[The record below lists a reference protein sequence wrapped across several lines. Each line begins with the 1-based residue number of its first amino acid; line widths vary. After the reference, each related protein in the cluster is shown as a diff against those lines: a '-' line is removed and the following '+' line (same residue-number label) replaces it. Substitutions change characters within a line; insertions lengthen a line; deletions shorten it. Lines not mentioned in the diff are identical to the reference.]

1 MHKVPLH
8 MAQKL
13 PLGLQDFRGIIEGGY
28 KYIDKTSYIYQL
40 CSTGKYYFLSRP
52 RRFGKS
58 ITLAVLQELYLG
70 SKELFK
76 GLWIED
82 HWDWNRKYPVVRIS
96 FTALGFQENGLQAS
110 LSFALDELIREN
122 QISPIEGNISNKFT
136 HLIKQLA
143 QKNKVVVLIDEYDAP
158 IINYLGKE
166 IDKAYENREIL
177 KSFYTVLKD
186 LDSHLEFVFIT
197 GVSKFSKVGIFSGMN
212 NLTDLSMHPQYATM
226 LGYTQA
232 ELESNFAEELVATA
246 IQLNIPQTELLDKL
260 RWWYNGYRFHLD
272 ADRVYNPVSV
282 NNFFDR
288 REFKNFWFETGT
300 PSFLINL
307 LKQEGIYNF
316 TNDPQPE
323 QSFDTFDLENLNVYG
338 LLYQTGYLTI
348 KSRNAFGL
356 YELDY
361 PNHEVE
367 RAMNGYLLEAF
378 GGLSYGGGLPLVF
391 KLETMFCNQQ
401 LEKAM
406 QVLQGVFKGIPFQ
419 LHETYP
425 EKFFHAALHLLFT
438 YMGIQVQSEVCMA
451 DGRADAVIETPT
463 QVYLFE
469 FKLDQSPE
477 VALQQIHQKQ
487 YYQAFWNK
495 GKPVIGVGVNFSSTT
510 KNIDAWK
517 AEPLA

>member
-1 MHKVPLH
+1 M
-8 MAQKL
+8 
-13 PLGLQDFRGIIEGGY
+13 
-28 KYIDKTSYIYQL
+28 
-40 CSTGKYYFLSRP
+40 
-52 RRFGKS
+52 
-58 ITLAVLQELYLG
+58 
-70 SKELFK
+70 
-76 GLWIED
+76 
-82 HWDWNRKYPVVRIS
+82 
-96 FTALGFQENGLQAS
+96 
-110 LSFALDELIREN
+110 
-122 QISPIEGNISNKFT
+122 
-136 HLIKQLA
+136 
-143 QKNKVVVLIDEYDAP
+143 
-158 IINYLGKE
+158 
-166 IDKAYENREIL
+166 
-177 KSFYTVLKD
+177 
-186 LDSHLEFVFIT
+186 
-197 GVSKFSKVGIFSGMN
+197 GIFSGMN

-232 ELESNFAEELVATA
+232 ELESNFVEEIEATA
-246 IQLNIPQTELLDKL
+246 IQFNIPQVELLDKL

-378 GGLSYGGGLPLVF
+378 GGLRFGGGLPLVF

-510 KNIDAWK
+510 KNIDDWK
-517 AEPLA
+517 AQPLA

>member
-1 MHKVPLH
+1 
-8 MAQKL
+8 MAQSL
-13 PLGLQDFRGIIEGGY
+13 PLGLQDFRKIIENDL
-28 KYIDKTSYIYQL
+28 KYIDKTRYIYEM
-40 CSTGKYYFLSRP
+40 CRRPGAYFLSRP

-70 SKELFK
+70 SRELFK

-82 HWDWNRKYPVVRIS
+82 QWDWDRKYPVVRIS
-96 FTALGFQENGLQAS
+96 FTALGFRENGLQAS
-110 LSFALDELIREN
+110 LSYALDELTREN
-122 QISPIEGNISNKFT
+122 QIPAIEGNISNKFT
-136 HLIKQLA
+136 HLIKALA
-143 QKNKVVVLIDEYDAP
+143 QKSKVVVLIDEYDAP

-186 LDSHLEFVFIT
+186 LDPHLEFVFIT

-232 ELESNFAEELVATA
+232 ELESNFAEELATA
-246 IQLNIPQTELLDKL
+246 ATQFNIPQTELLDQL

-272 ADRVYNPVSV
+272 AERVYNPVSV

-288 REFKNFWFETGT
+288 REFENFWFETGT

-316 TNDPQPE
+316 TDAPQPK
-323 QSFDTFDLENLNVYG
+323 QSFDTFELENLNVYG

-378 GGLSYGGGLPLVF
+378 GGLRFGEGLPLVF
-391 KLETMFCNQQ
+391 KLETMLSNQQ
-401 LEKAM
+401 LDKAM

-438 YMGIQVQSEVCMA
+438 YMGIQVHSEVCMA
-451 DGRADAVIETPT
+451 DGRADAVVETPT

-477 VALQQIHQKQ
+477 VALKQIEQKQ
-487 YYQAFWNK
+487 YHQAFWNK
-495 GKPVIGVGVNFSSTT
+495 GKPVIGVGVNFSSGS
-510 KNIDAWK
+510 KNIDGWK
-517 AEPLA
+517 GELVA

>member
-1 MHKVPLH
+1 MH

-13 PLGLQDFRGIIEGGY
+13 PLGLQDFRKIIENDL
-28 KYIDKTSYIYQL
+28 KYIDKTRYIYEM
-40 CSTGKYYFLSRP
+40 CRTPGAYFLSRP

-110 LSFALDELIREN
+110 LSFALDELIREK

-143 QKNKVVVLIDEYDAP
+143 QKSKIVVLIDEYDAP

-246 IQLNIPQTELLDKL
+246 TQLNIAQTELLDKL
-260 RWWYNGYRFHLD
+260 RWWY
-272 ADRVYNPVSV
+272 
-282 NNFFDR
+282 
-288 REFKNFWFETGT
+288 
-300 PSFLINL
+300 
-307 LKQEGIYNF
+307 
-316 TNDPQPE
+316 
-323 QSFDTFDLENLNVYG
+323 
-338 LLYQTGYLTI
+338 
-348 KSRNAFGL
+348 
-356 YELDY
+356 
-361 PNHEVE
+361 
-367 RAMNGYLLEAF
+367 
-378 GGLSYGGGLPLVF
+378 
-391 KLETMFCNQQ
+391 
-401 LEKAM
+401 KA
-406 QVLQGVFKGIPFQ
+406 
-419 LHETYP
+419 
-425 EKFFHAALHLLFT
+425 
-438 YMGIQVQSEVCMA
+438 
-451 DGRADAVIETPT
+451 
-463 QVYLFE
+463 
-469 FKLDQSPE
+469 
-477 VALQQIHQKQ
+477 
-487 YYQAFWNK
+487 
-495 GKPVIGVGVNFSSTT
+495 
-510 KNIDAWK
+510 
-517 AEPLA
+517 